1 MKNLIQQCWN
11 NFQSIKQ
18 QPYVVPNSIPIL
30 WFGNMN
36 AYRQSDLRIV
46 TVGLNPSNIEFL
58 PQRGS
63 TNYSVVHRF
72 PKAANMV
79 GKKTLSPKDIVD
91 YENSMNDYF
100 TNKLNGKP
108 TWYRTWFSNNEAAL
122 HGLDA
127 SYFDSS
133 NYKRIAIH
141 IDLCTPIATNKWSS
155 LSATDKLL
163 LQNNVGYSFSQL
175 IKKLDPNVI
184 ITSMNRDYIRC
195 NFTETNNAPCEE
207 KNALYKF
214 CKKDSKGRTY
224 SYIRA
229 YRLQGGRILIWGN
242 NGNTPFARLCQNL
255 DIIPQIQKIRKNMQ
269 IP

>member
-1 MKNLIQQCWN
+1 MKKLIQQCWN

-58 PQRGS
+58 PKIGS
-63 TNYSVVHRF
+63 TNYSVVYRF
-72 PKAANMV
+72 PKAVNLV

-100 TNKLNGKP
+100 TNQLNGKP
-108 TWYRTWFSNNEAAL
+108 TWYRAWFSNNEAAL

-127 SYFDSS
+127 SYLKSTD
-133 NYKRIAIH
+133 YKRTAIH
-141 IDLCTPIATNKWSS
+141 IDLWTPLATKKWKQ
-155 LSATDKLL
+155 LTNNQKQLL
-163 LQNNVGYSFSQL
+163 HNNVGYSFNQMVT
-175 IKKLDPNVI
+175 KLNPHVI
-184 ITSMNRDYIRC
+184 IACMNSHFIQSTFFDINNQPCMASNAAFSYSK
-195 NFTETNNAPCEE
+195 TKTN
-207 KNALYKF
+207 
-214 CKKDSKGRTY
+214 GQTY
-224 SYIRA
+224 TYIRA
-229 YRLQGGRILIWGN
+229 FRLKNNRVLIWGN
-242 NGNTPFARLCQNL
+242 NGNTPFARLSQNG
-255 DIIPQIQKIRKNMQ
+255 DIIPQIQKIRGLLQ